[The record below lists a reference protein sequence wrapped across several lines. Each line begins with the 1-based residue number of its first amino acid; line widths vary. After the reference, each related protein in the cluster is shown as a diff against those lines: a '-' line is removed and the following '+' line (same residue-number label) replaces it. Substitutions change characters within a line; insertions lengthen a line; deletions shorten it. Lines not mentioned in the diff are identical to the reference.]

1 MQVLI
6 LARYMD
12 KLVVCQING
21 GRKVS
26 GILRGFDPFLNLV
39 LDEAHE
45 ETGERKS
52 IGMVVRSLGHHF
64 NPLQVIRGNSVIVMD
79 AKETPRPQVAQ

>member
-1 MQVLI
+1 MH
-6 LARYMD
+6 LALQIPWLTRPRYMD
-12 KLVVCQING
+12 KLVVCQLNG

-26 GILRGFDPFLNLV
+26 GVLRGFDPFLNLV

-52 IGMVVRSLGHHF
+52 IGMVVRHLFREG
-64 NPLQVIRGNSVIVMD
+64 L
-79 AKETPRPQVAQ
+79 TPER